1 MVEKLKES
9 YPIEVQLK
17 NDLKNILIITF
28 LPPAI
33 LFLFQPFGV
42 FINFDFQNL
51 NSWLAVC
58 GFGILSGS
66 LTFVFW
72 VLLPSTFKSYFED
85 FNILQAIFF
94 LFLFL
99 IALSSAIFLYIKFL
113 EGSVRLLW
121 DDYFIV
127 LSRFIV
133 VGLFT
138 SIIIVL
144 FNQTQRL
151 RSNLRL
157 SDEMNSRLKKEKT
170 TEKIIETEKDKE
182 VIKLSEETFLF
193 AQSADNYCTV
203 HFLHN
208 GEPQKKL
215 YRLSLKS
222 LETQASQME
231 KVVRCHRSYV
241 INIQMIVHTEGNSR
255 GLELTLKY
263 LDHSIPV
270 SRRYIKEISKKI

>member
-1 MVEKLKES
+1 
-9 YPIEVQLK
+9 
-17 NDLKNILIITF
+17 
-28 LPPAI
+28 
-33 LFLFQPFGV
+33 
-42 FINFDFQNL
+42 
-51 NSWLAVC
+51 LAVC

-72 VLLPSTFKSYFED
+72 VLLPSTFKSYFEN

-99 IALSSAIFLYIKFL
+99 IALSSSIFLYIKFL

-121 DDYFIV
+121 EDYFIV

-144 FNQTQRL
+144 FNQTRRL

-157 SDEMNSRLKKEKT
+157 AEQINSRLKKEKT
-170 TEKIIETEKDKE
+170 TKEKIIKTEKGKE
-182 VIKLSEETFLF
+182 AIKLSEETFLF
-193 AQSADNYCTV
+193 AQSTDNYCTV
-203 HFLHN
+203 HFLHK
-208 GEPQKKL
+208 GQPQKKL

-222 LETQASQME
+222 LEMQSSEME
-231 KVVRCHRSYV
+231 NFVRCHRSFLV
-241 INIQMIVHTEGNSR
+241 NISMVLLTEGNSR
-255 GLELTLKY
+255 GLDLTLKY
-263 LDHSIPV
+263 VDHTIPV
-270 SRRYIKEISKKI
+270 SRRYIQEISRKI